1 MIATTLI
8 LVVSIVCSAY
18 GNVLTRRGL
27 TELGPLEDFRP
38 RHLLRYGLAA
48 LRNGKVIAGVA
59 VNFGQFL
66 SWLVVLSWAELSWAL
81 PMNALEYL
89 VVAFL
94 GWKLLGERI
103 EPRRWAGIGF
113 VAAGVFLTMLSWKAP
128 G

>member
-1 MIATTLI
+1 MIATTCI
-8 LVVSIVCSAY
+8 LVLSVICSAY

-38 RHLLRYGLAA
+38 RPLLRYGWAA
-48 LRNGKVIAGVA
+48 ARNARVLGGVA

-66 SWLVVLSWAELSWAL
+66 AWLIVLSWAELSWAL

-94 GWKLLGERI
+94 GWKLLDERI
-103 EPRRWAGIGF
+103 EPRRWAGIGL
-113 VAAGVFLTMLSWKAP
+113 VSVGVLLTLFSWTGP
-128 G
+128 

>member
-1 MIATTLI
+1 MIATTCI
-8 LVVSIVCSAY
+8 LVLSVICSAY

-38 RHLLRYGLAA
+38 VPLLRYGWAA
-48 LRNGKVIAGVA
+48 VRNPRVLGGIA

-66 SWLVVLSWAELSWAL
+66 AWLVVLSWAELSWAL

-94 GWKLLGERI
+94 GWKLLGERLD
-103 EPRRWAGIGF
+103 PRRLAGIGL
-113 VAAGVFLTMLSWKAP
+113 VSAGVLLTMFSWRGP
-128 G
+128 